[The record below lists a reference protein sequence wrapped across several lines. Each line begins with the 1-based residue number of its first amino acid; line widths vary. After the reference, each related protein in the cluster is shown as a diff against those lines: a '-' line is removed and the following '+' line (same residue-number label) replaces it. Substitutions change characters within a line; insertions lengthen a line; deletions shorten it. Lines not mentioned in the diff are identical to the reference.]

1 MLFATLPRRR
11 GPGDVESASFI
22 GDRSIHAFPAAW
34 VELVPAGVRD
44 DQLHSGYEVLL
55 KRVPFV
61 CTWLPH
67 GSRAPED
74 SASMFVRR
82 YCRAVMLQASS
93 RYCYG
98 VHIADP
104 EPHGLSYTFSGC
116 KLQTVHAAS
125 NLNSWSSLWLSS
137 LRSYVDSNVPNGEV
151 HASTGSNPIA
161 AIFAI
166 RVFGRA
172 TNGYLL

>member
-11 GPGDVESASFI
+11 GPGDVESASFV

-44 DQLHSGYEVLL
+44 DQLHGGYEVLL
-55 KRVPFV
+55 RRVPFV
-61 CTWLPH
+61 CTWLPN

-93 RYCYG
+93 RYCYLLRG
-98 VHIADP
+98 THCRSRAPRTVVHVQWMQAANGPRRVQSEFVVFVVAI
-104 EPHGLSYTFSGC
+104 EPPIVRRFE
-116 KLQTVHAAS
+116 HAE
-125 NLNSWSSLWLSS
+125 W
-137 LRSYVDSNVPNGEV
+137 RSPCVNR
-151 HASTGSNPIA
+151 
-161 AIFAI
+161 F
-166 RVFGRA
+166 
-172 TNGYLL
+172 